1 MLEVAYQRSAEG
13 CVLLLDGIE
22 RLNWLQRRQLYKRT
36 RNAAGL
42 VITRHQQGKLP
53 VWIGTQTSPELIQQI
68 LDELEL
74 SQPEII
80 SAAQIAFAK
89 NNGNIRNALRE
100 LYDQFAAGGF
110 NKILS

>member
-22 RLNWLQRRQLYKRT
+22 RLNWLQRRQLYKRN

-53 VWIGTQTSPELIQQI
+53 VWIGTQTSPELMQQI